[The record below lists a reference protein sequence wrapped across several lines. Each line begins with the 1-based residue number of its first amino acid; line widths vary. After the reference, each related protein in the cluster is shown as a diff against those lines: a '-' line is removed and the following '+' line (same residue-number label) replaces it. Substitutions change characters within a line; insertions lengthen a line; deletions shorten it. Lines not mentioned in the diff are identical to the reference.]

1 MRRNG
6 AAEGAALGRL
16 LARWSDAVLVA
27 DALLG
32 TGIVEPVR
40 EPYASLIVAMN
51 TCLRPIVAVD
61 LPSGLDCDRGV
72 PLGTAVRAR
81 WTVTFAAMKKGFL
94 EPSARE
100 WTGPVEVVGIG
111 APLD

>member
-1 MRRNG
+1 
-6 AAEGAALGRL
+6 
-16 LARWSDAVLVA
+16 
-27 DALLG
+27 
-32 TGIVEPVR
+32 
-40 EPYASLIVAMN
+40 LIVAMN

-94 EPSARE
+94 EAAARE
-100 WTGPVEVVGIG
+100 FTGPVDVVGIG